1 MKNCS
6 FLKKKKKVLRK
17 LRNLSG
23 GWSTQVDINRGAPLK
38 LEGFITKAPLKLE
51 EEGDSDSRG
60 KLLDFATREE
70 HFSTKFPNTYPDTI
84 C

>member
-38 LEGFITKAPLKLE
+38 LEGFITKAQ
-51 EEGDSDSRG
+51 RG
-60 KLLDFATREE
+60 RG
-70 HFSTKFPNTYPDTI
+70 
-84 C
+84 